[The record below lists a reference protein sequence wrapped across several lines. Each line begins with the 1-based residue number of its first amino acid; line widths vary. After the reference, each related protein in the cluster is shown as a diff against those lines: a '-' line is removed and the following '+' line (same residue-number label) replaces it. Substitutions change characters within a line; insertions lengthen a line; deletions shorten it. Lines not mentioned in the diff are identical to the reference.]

1 MKQEF
6 TSEERHHFNER
17 IKREFKFPGH
27 IMESSRVELIDSLF
41 INVDNQPMWFYFD
54 RNRLAPTIQNLLNY
68 NFLKQVTITSGA
80 AHYVE
85 LGQNI
90 QRAMV
95 KHLDENIK
103 KNEIVAVKH
112 HEWDKPL
119 AVGMMLFDAAE
130 LMKQKE
136 GDVIRTL
143 HHVNDKIWMYRHS
156 I

>member
-1 MKQEF
+1 
-6 TSEERHHFNER
+6 
-17 IKREFKFPGH
+17 
-27 IMESSRVELIDSLF
+27 
-41 INVDNQPMWFYFD
+41 
-54 RNRLAPTIQNLLNY
+54 
-68 NFLKQVTITSGA
+68 
-80 AHYVE
+80 
-85 LGQNI
+85 
-90 QRAMV
+90 MV

-119 AVGMMLFDAAE
+119 AVGIVLFDAAE